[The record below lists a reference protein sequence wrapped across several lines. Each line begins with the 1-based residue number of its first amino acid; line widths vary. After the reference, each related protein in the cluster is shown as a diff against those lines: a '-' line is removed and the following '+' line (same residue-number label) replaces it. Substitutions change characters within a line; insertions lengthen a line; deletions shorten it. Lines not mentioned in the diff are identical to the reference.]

1 MRVFAAGRTA
11 VRCYNSAS
19 AILQGETC
27 MTEIDGSEPG
37 RGSRDTGG
45 STPAV
50 RRGPGFWASM
60 LVVGSA
66 AAVVS
71 FWASG
76 GFEGGGAAR
85 TDAPAGVLEMPSDS
99 PFKGFAAIPE
109 RPAPDF
115 TLTAH
120 DGTPFELRST
130 RGKATL
136 VFFGFTHCPDVCPT
150 TMSKLAAALA
160 ALGED
165 GDRVAVVFISV
176 DPERDTPEAI
186 QAYLEAFDPRIVGV
200 TGTLPELE
208 AVAASFGVRFF
219 KEYPQGTPEDPADLA
234 AADYSMAHSATV
246 FLIDT
251 VGQMRASFLEPYAPD
266 DVAHDVRVVLAEAV
280 P

>member
-1 MRVFAAGRTA
+1 
-11 VRCYNSAS
+11 
-19 AILQGETC
+19 

-76 GFEGGGAAR
+76 GFEGGGTAR

-219 KEYPQGTPEDPADLA
+219 KEYPQGTPEVHIDPLLGELVDA
-234 AADYSMAHSATV
+234 
-246 FLIDT
+246 
-251 VGQMRASFLEPYAPD
+251 
-266 DVAHDVRVVLAEAV
+266 AHDGLACRFGERCPHLREDAGSLAGEVREASYARLGEISV
-280 P
+280 T